1 LHARTSLLEH
11 RESSLKKAKSGKLEI
26 CCGRSPCCEIRII
39 GTGFFQ
45 KSIHFALGQADA
57 RMLVRAFGLSLEVV
71 MSGASEIFA
80 DGIGEIALVGGMVRI
95 DLVSLSQTVKN
106 ESGEAVL
113 ELRERVVMSP
123 EGFLRSFSAMENL
136 VKQLVDAGLLRKS
149 GDDEAATASP
159 VSVKSEVAPA
169 SPNFSTE

>member
-1 LHARTSLLEH
+1 
-11 RESSLKKAKSGKLEI
+11 
-26 CCGRSPCCEIRII
+26 
-39 GTGFFQ
+39 
-45 KSIHFALGQADA
+45 
-57 RMLVRAFGLSLEVV
+57 MLVQALGLSLEVV

-113 ELRERVVMSP
+113 EMRERVVMSP

-149 GDDEAATASP
+149 GDEEAASASP
-159 VSVKSEVAPA
+159 VSVKSEIAPA